1 MTTYIVFLLIGLLCT
16 PVVWSQSDTVSQAPL
31 PEIEYSAHRKV
42 YEIADIAVTG
52 ADSYEDYVIIGFSGL
67 AVGDKVE
74 VPGNQIT
81 KAVRRFWKQ
90 GLFSEV
96 RIVATKMTD
105 KQVWLEIQLKQRPR
119 ISELEYRGMKKS
131 EREDVETK
139 VGIARGNQMTPNLAD
154 RAKTVIK
161 KYYEEKG
168 YHNADVRIIE
178 QPDQEHKGYVK
189 VYIDVDKR
197 EKTKVA
203 HLYITGNKALSHNQ
217 INLAMK
223 KTNDNNIMNLF
234 RTKKFVE
241 KEYENDKKAVI
252 EKYNE
257 LGYRDAYIVADS
269 VVPNPED

>member
-1 MTTYIVFLLIGLLCT
+1 MKKITTYIVFLLIGLLCT
-16 PVVWSQSDTVSQAPL
+16 PVAWSQSDTVSQAPL

-197 EKTKVA
+197 
-203 HLYITGNKALSHNQ
+203 
-217 INLAMK
+217 
-223 KTNDNNIMNLF
+223 
-234 RTKKFVE
+234 
-241 KEYENDKKAVI
+241 VI
-252 EKYNE
+252 K
-257 LGYRDAYIVADS
+257 L
-269 VVPNPED
+269 